1 MEHVLNKTLK
11 LREAAAIF
19 GITKSTLGYRIKL
32 FKNNQKSKGEDFS
45 SKYSVNQ
52 VFTRFDEDM
61 LEKYILKSS
70 KMNYGLTYQQT
81 RLLAYQYAKILK
93 NCPGVWQTNQI
104 AGIEWL
110 KSFMQRHRSLSL
122 RKPQVYRGQQA
133 SIGTMSLNSKI
144 IMREHCKRQYF
155 YQIVFTT

>member
-1 MEHVLNKTLK
+1 MYIRAGDIRTCPKVPHGFLFVFLGIKFNLVQVLKMVRNYKRKRETCVNKDDLKRAMEHVLNKTLK

-45 SKYSVNQ
+45 SKYSVYQ
-52 VFTRFDEDM
+52 VLTRFEEDM

-81 RLLAYQYAKILK
+81 RLLAYQYAK
-93 NCPGVWQTNQI
+93 V
-104 AGIEWL
+104 
-110 KSFMQRHRSLSL
+110 
-122 RKPQVYRGQQA
+122 
-133 SIGTMSLNSKI
+133 
-144 IMREHCKRQYF
+144 
-155 YQIVFTT
+155 